1 VVDIGMGHRFP
12 MQKYGLVY
20 AQLLAEGTLRPE
32 RVVRPAPVTLT
43 DLLLVHTRDYVER
56 FVQGAMTAKEM
67 RLVGLPWS
75 EALAR
80 RARLAVQGTIEA
92 SRLAL
97 RYGLAANLA
106 GGSHHA
112 FADHGEGFSVFHDMA
127 VAIRVLQR
135 DHDLGPVAV
144 IDCDVHQGNGTAV
157 IFQND
162 ASVFTC
168 SFHGEKNYPF
178 RKAASDLD
186 IALPDDTGDAAY
198 LTALRTHVP
207 AVLRRVEPAL
217 VWYQGGVDPYHGDKL
232 GRLALSQKGLWER
245 DIYVLTACRAAGVP
259 VVVTLGGGYAPQMQD
274 IVEAHCNTI
283 RAACRVAGQVMHPPA
298 DRQRR
303 SA

>member
-1 VVDIGMGHRFP
+1 
-12 MQKYGLVY
+12 
-20 AQLLAEGTLRPE
+20 
-32 RVVRPAPVTLT
+32 
-43 DLLLVHTRDYVER
+43 
-56 FVQGAMTAKEM
+56 
-67 RLVGLPWS
+67 LPWS

-97 RYGLAANLA
+97 RHGLSANLA

-135 DHDLGPVAV
+135 DHDLRPVAV
-144 IDCDVHQGNGTAV
+144 IDCDVHQGNGTAA

-162 ASVFTC
+162 PSVFTC

-198 LTALRTHVP
+198 LAALRTYVP
-207 AVLRRVEPAL
+207 AVLRQVEPAL

-245 DIYVLTACRAAGVP
+245 DIYVLAACRAAGVP
-259 VVVTLGGGYAPQMQD
+259 VVVTLGGGYALHMQD

-298 DRQRR
+298 DRHRR
-303 SA
+303 SAQGLRR